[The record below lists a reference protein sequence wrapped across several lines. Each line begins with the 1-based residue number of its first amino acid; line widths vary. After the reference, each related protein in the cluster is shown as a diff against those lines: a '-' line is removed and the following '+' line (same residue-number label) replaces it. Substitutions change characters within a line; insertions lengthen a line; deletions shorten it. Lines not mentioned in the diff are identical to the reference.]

1 MKFARLQHNNSSIW
15 IRLEGDQAMELSAP
29 PWEPGAADLR
39 RFALTPESKFL
50 PPCQPT
56 KIICV
61 GKNYREHVK
70 ELHPGEEAPAE
81 PLLFLKP
88 TSALLAPEGV
98 IIMPPESQRVDYE
111 GELGVV
117 IGKRLTRPSLEEA
130 RAGIFGYTI
139 ANDVTA
145 RDLQKKDGQWTRGK
159 GFDTFCPVGPFLS
172 TEDPGSATIATRVNG
187 QTRQQSS
194 ISLMVHSPAE
204 IVRYAAGIMTL
215 LPGDLILTGTPEG
228 VGPLADG
235 DVVEVEIGG
244 IGVLK
249 NYVKAL

>member
-1 MKFARLQHNNSSIW
+1 MKYALLRQDDRAFWARI
-15 IRLEGDQAMELSAP
+15 EGDQAVELSAA
-29 PWEPGAADLR
+29 PWHPEAADLR
-39 RFALTPESKFL
+39 RFKIGPSLKFL
-50 PPCQPT
+50 PPAKPT

-88 TSALLAPEGV
+88 PSALLEPEGV
-98 IIMPPESQRVDYE
+98 ILMPPESQRVDYE
-111 GELGVV
+111 GELGIV
-117 IGKRLTRPSLEEA
+117 IGKRLSRPSLEKA
-130 RAGIFGYTI
+130 RAGIFGYTT

-159 GFDTFCPVGPFLS
+159 GFDTFCPIGPYLS
-172 TEDPGSATIATRVNG
+172 TDDPGTALITTRVNG
-187 QTRQQSS
+187 QTRQKSS
-194 ISLMVHSPAE
+194 ISQMVHSPAE
-204 IVRYAAGIMTL
+204 VVRYAAGIMTL

-228 VGPLADG
+228 VGPLATG

-244 IGVLK
+244 IGILR
-249 NYVKAL
+249 NTVKIL

>member
-1 MKFARLQHNNSSIW
+1 MKYARLSHDDHTSW
-15 IRLEGDQAMELSAP
+15 IRIEGNHAVEISDAP
-29 PWEPGAADLR
+29 WTTGVSDLK
-39 RFALTPESKFL
+39 RFPFDSCAKLL

-70 ELHPGEEAPAE
+70 ELHPGEEAPSE

-88 TSALLAPEGV
+88 TSALLEPEGV

-111 GELGVV
+111 GELAVV
-117 IGKRLTRPSLEEA
+117 IGKRLSRPTLKEA
-130 RAGIFGYTI
+130 RAGIFGYTT

-172 TEDPGSATIATRVNG
+172 TDDPGSASIATRVNG
-187 QTRQQSS
+187 QIRQQSS
-194 ISLMVHSPAE
+194 LSLMVHSPAE
-204 IVRYAAGIMTL
+204 VVRYAAGIMTL
-215 LPGDLILTGTPEG
+215 FPGDLILTGTPEG
-228 VGPLADG
+228 VGPLASG
-235 DVVEVEIGG
+235 DIVEVEIEG
-244 IGVLK
+244 IGVLR
-249 NYVKAL
+249 NHVKTL

>member
-1 MKFARLQHNNSSIW
+1 MLYAHLKLDNRTFWA
-15 IRLEGDQAMELSAP
+15 RLEGDEAVELSAA
-29 PWEPGAADLR
+29 PWDLKTADLR
-39 RFALTPESKFL
+39 RFKLDSSAKSL
-50 PPCQPT
+50 PPAQPT

-88 TSALLAPEGV
+88 SSALLEPEGV
-98 IIMPPESQRVDYE
+98 ILMPPESQRVDYE

-117 IGKRLTRPSLEEA
+117 IGKRLSRPTLEEA
-130 RAGIFGYTI
+130 GAGIFGYTT

-159 GFDTFCPVGPFLS
+159 GFDTFCPVGPYLS
-172 TEDPGSATIATRVNG
+172 TADPSTALITTRVNG
-187 QTRQQSS
+187 ETRQQSS
-194 ISLMVHSPAE
+194 LSLMVHSPAE

-228 VGPLADG
+228 VGPLAAG

-244 IGVLK
+244 IGVLR
-249 NYVKAL
+249 NTVKSL